1 MHAVRRVGVGGAAH
15 AHGPRA
21 GAGEVIGEG
30 AAQRRLAVVHEG
42 DRAALGGLARRPPF
56 DLDLGA
62 VGLNL
67 ALVVDAK
74 EAAGDIDADAPRA
87 GGGRALKPLRVVEGA
102 AGDAVHVAGDEGNAA
117 SGVAELG
124 LDFLVGIEGGGADL
138 EIVHGEVAEA
148 EVENLM
154 EDVIVARDLRVFRGA
169 EVGKD
174 AVRAQHQE
182 QGLIGAR
189 AVGAAAEAVD
199 GLDGARAGGIG
210 QDRRG
215 DGVDDEAAGNGDGG
229 AGERLRPRGGEEQGR
244 HDDGGDEH
252 ADLQDG
258 AQRILVAAAIGQ
270 RGAQRHDLAALERGL
285 APRRA
290 GDRPAVHSD
299 GYLRPTAALLE
310 GGYPFLLDQI
320 GHGGADRAPTRVNAR
335 RKRTGAHHAPLGRQS
350 MGPEIG
356 CYELFGRPAA
366 GLLEGDIARP
376 SGGLIY
382 RARRGARQGGYLH
395 R

>member
-1 MHAVRRVGVGGAAH
+1 MLPGVIRAVAGRPASSQTTPSLPVCQLGLARPQWAIVVSTSAWERVRSSTRLQPSPWPSHHAPQALIESSSMRVSGKPTPATRRPAIRRPRAYQRNSQAGLEVAARSSGRGPAGPAGAVPRRHALAHHGGETVEAAGKLAGGTDAEPQTGLAAIVAGVDLIGAQRGPGELVVHAIGGIGVGGPAH

-30 AAQRRLAVVHEG
+30 AAQRRLAVVQEG

-74 EAAGDIDADAPRA
+74 EAAGDIDADASRA
-87 GGGRALKPLRVVEGA
+87 GCGRALEPLRVVEDA
-102 AGDAVHVAGDEGNAA
+102 AGEAVHVAGDEGDAA

-124 LDFLVGIEGGGADL
+124 LDLLVGIEGGGADL

-199 GLDGARAGGIG
+199 GLDGARAG
-210 QDRRG
+210 RY
-215 DGVDDEAAGNGDGG
+215 
-229 AGERLRPRGGEEQGR
+229 
-244 HDDGGDEH
+244 
-252 ADLQDG
+252 
-258 AQRILVAAAIGQ
+258 
-270 RGAQRHDLAALERGL
+270 
-285 APRRA
+285 RA
-290 GDRPAVHSD
+290 GSA
-299 GYLRPTAALLE
+299 
-310 GGYPFLLDQI
+310 
-320 GHGGADRAPTRVNAR
+320 
-335 RKRTGAHHAPLGRQS
+335 GRW
-350 MGPEIG
+350 
-356 CYELFGRPAA
+356 R
-366 GLLEGDIARP
+366 
-376 SGGLIY
+376 
-382 RARRGARQGGYLH
+382 
-395 R
+395 